1 MDEQNIGKEMADC
14 FDKMIDKITKTP
26 IADRLEASLKYDVI
40 NGDSFERSVLTS
52 QIQEAVN
59 VLRRMVVPIPTSIIP
74 VTEHPDVQRLIG
86 QVAELQIKF
95 HELQDENV
103 ELQDKNERLSK
114 RDCNATVQILL
125 PTADSPFNKE
135 DCRIVDV
142 GYSDNIYVVECDAV
156 VELQAENERLKN
168 DKLKP
173 CVTCDAFQRIDR
185 LEEVL
190 KRMLLLK
197 CDDKCE
203 DEHGLSETIYFV
215 PRSMIAE
222 ALKGQTNDDD

>member
-1 MDEQNIGKEMADC
+1 MIENLDLDSDQSEMQINLWQKLNEVIDFVNDENKCNLVD
-14 FDKMIDKITKTP
+14 TTP
-26 IADRLEASLKYDVI
+26 QMLK
-40 NGDSFERSVLTS
+40 
-52 QIQEAVN
+52 
-59 VLRRMVVPIPTSIIP
+59 PI
-74 VTEHPDVQRLIG
+74 TEHPDVQRLVG
-86 QVAELQIKF
+86 Q
-95 HELQDENV
+95 
-103 ELQDKNERLSK
+103 
-114 RDCNATVQILL
+114 
-125 PTADSPFNKE
+125 
-135 DCRIVDV
+135 
-142 GYSDNIYVVECDAV
+142 V

-215 PRSMIAE
+215 PRSMIDK
-222 ALKGQTNDDD
+222 ALKEQTND